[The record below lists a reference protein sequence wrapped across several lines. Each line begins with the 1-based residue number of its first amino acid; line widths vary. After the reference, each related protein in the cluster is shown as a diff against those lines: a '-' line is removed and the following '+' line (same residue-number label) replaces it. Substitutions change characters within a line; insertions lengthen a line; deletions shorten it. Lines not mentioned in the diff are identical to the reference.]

1 MMINNGTYGVNGMPM
16 GGYVLP
22 NGQQN
27 NFKVTNPIFKV
38 YNSEELRKLGNNG
51 LNLKFSPI
59 EGNMA
64 MCTHHVENTGDIT
77 VLSNDDGTV
86 TCSLCGERFRLIN
99 IEDSSSVSEIIENV
113 INLIQS
119 IKIVELSPTDEM
131 IAYYQLIPM
140 LKRLPE
146 LAKYSVSKMNS
157 MNNSY
162 GMFNTNTPNSYMM
175 FNNLMT
181 GMPIVG
187 QGAPI
192 MGMTPQY
199 ATNGFGYN
207 GPQVINNGA
216 YGYPNQQMMI
226 DPNTGMPLATN
237 APNVTNMQTQTPV
250 YAQNGPNMNQQQQQA
265 TTTVSAN
272 NNVTNN
278 TQGEK
283 LVNTVLTV

>member
-1 MMINNGTYGVNGMPM
+1 MMMNNGTYGVNYGVP
-16 GGYVLP
+16 GGYVMP
-22 NGQQN
+22 NAQQAQ
-27 NFKVTNPIFKV
+27 FKVTNPVFKV
-38 YNSEELRKLGNNG
+38 YNMDELRKLGNNG
-51 LNLKFSPI
+51 LNLKLTPI
-59 EGNMA
+59 EANLSK
-64 MCTHHVENTGDIT
+64 CTHHMQGTGEIT
-77 VLSNDDGTV
+77 TIQNDDGTV
-86 TCSLCGERFRLIN
+86 TCSLCGETFRLIN
-99 IEDSSSVSEIIENV
+99 IEDSNSVSEIVENM

-119 IKIVELSPTDEM
+119 IKIVEINPTTDMED
-131 IAYYQLIPM
+131 YYQLIPM

-157 MNNSY
+157 MNNAY
-162 GMFNTNTPNSYMM
+162 GTFNTNTPNSYMM

-181 GMPIVG
+181 GMPVVG

-192 MGMTPQY
+192 MGMAPQY

-216 YGYPNQQMMI
+216 YGYPNQQMI
-226 DPNTGMPLATN
+226 DPNTGMPLVTN